1 MTPSSVLSAKACNT
15 NRSAGGRARY
25 NQLFKLFRGTKPP
38 LSSVLSR
45 ARRSGFP
52 GTRFIS
58 IACTTE
64 PTQCP
69 RLCALTVRG
78 VRRSRRPF
86 VTPVTV
92 Q

>member
-1 MTPSSVLSAKACNT
+1 MTPSSVLSAKACNIG
-15 NRSAGGRARY
+15 SGRARY

-38 LSSVLSR
+38 FSSVLSR